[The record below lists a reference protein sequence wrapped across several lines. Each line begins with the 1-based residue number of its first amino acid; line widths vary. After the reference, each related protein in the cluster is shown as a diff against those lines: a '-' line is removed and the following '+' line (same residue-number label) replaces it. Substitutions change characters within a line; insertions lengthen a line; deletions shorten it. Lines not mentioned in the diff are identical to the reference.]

1 MKSLLFSLIFTL
13 SGFFSFSQKNV
24 DLFATDFYGFTMTI
38 DELIYFMNTD
48 STQNKW
54 SYMESYESD
63 YFMVFNINFKENNVI
78 SSVDEGDTL
87 NNYQIISKN
96 ILNNKNIYLSVSD
109 SNGKSQM
116 VVIYKNNEP
125 YRFMIYLIDGT
136 YAIGYISKNVSL
148 L

>member
-87 NNYQIISKN
+87 KNYQITSKN
-96 ILNNKNIYLSVSD
+96 ILNNKNIFLSISD
-109 SNGKSQM
+109 SNSKSRM
-116 VVIYKNNEP
+116 VVVYKNNQP
-125 YRFMIYLIDGT
+125 FRLITYHIEGN

>member
-1 MKSLLFSLIFTL
+1 MKTLFFSLIMTL
-13 SGFFSFSQKNV
+13 SSFLSFSQKNV
-24 DLFATDFYGFTMTI
+24 NIFATDFYDFTMTI
-38 DELIYFMNTD
+38 DELMYFMSTD
-48 STQNKW
+48 STMNRW

-125 YRFMIYLIDGT
+125 YRFMIYHIDGT

-148 L
+148 Q